1 MLKQQKHGNRQT
13 RSQHTERE
21 HCFTLIELLVVIAI
35 IAILASM
42 LLPALSKAR
51 QTAQGIGCLSN
62 LKQFGLGF
70 QSYSDENDGYSCMA
84 YTEAT
89 GTSPWTFALFLA
101 PHMGLGNLKEDWNAI
116 EGKSPQRVQ
125 KLFLCPSVA
134 ESSSAYVSG
143 WRLGYCGN
151 TTHNRP
157 SGTTI
162 NDYMSVGIMG
172 YQGNTRPILVSRVKK
187 PAEVY
192 LIADKAS
199 KEVWVN
205 KNPWFGTDP
214 WFTSIDKAGLM
225 ARLGCHHNFWPNM
238 LYMDGHAG
246 RASDIPLPV
255 GKNSTFCGRLEIR

>member
-1 MLKQQKHGNRQT
+1 MLKQQTHPHRQA
-13 RSQHTERE
+13 RSSNTGKTL
-21 HCFTLIELLVVIAI
+21 CFTLIELLVVIAI

-51 QTAQGIGCLSN
+51 QTAQGISCLSN

-70 QSYSDENDGYSCMA
+70 QSYSDENNGYSCMA
-84 YTEAT
+84 YTEAA
-89 GTSPWTFALFLA
+89 GTVRWTFALFLA

-116 EGKSPQRVQ
+116 LGTSPQRIQ
-125 KLFLCPSVA
+125 KLFMCPSVA
-134 ESSSAYVSG
+134 ESSTAYEAG

-157 SGTTI
+157 AGVTM
-162 NDYMSVGIMG
+162 DHYMSVGIMG
-172 YQGNTRPILVSRVKK
+172 YQGNTRPVLVNRVRR
-187 PAEVY
+187 PAQVY

-199 KEVWVN
+199 KEIWVN
-205 KNPWFGTDP
+205 KNPWYGTDP
-214 WFTSIDKAGLM
+214 WFASVDKATLM
-225 ARLGCHHNFWPNM
+225 TRLGCHHNFWPNM

-255 GKNSTFCGRLEIR
+255 TKDSTVFGRLEIR